1 MIEWVW
7 TVECDSRSDILFQ
20 NNQIYILFFY
30 KEMVSFMLIFFQ
42 VQKLTDNIQF
52 ILETVMMSTVVEVQV
67 MFSWCNYR
75 MFIIQIKLALANK
88 NVSN

>member
-1 MIEWVW
+1 MN
-7 TVECDSRSDILFQ
+7 ECGLWSAIVDQISFSRI
-20 NNQIYILFFY
+20 IKYIFC
-30 KEMVSFMLIFFQ
+30 SFIKRWCIHVNFFQ

-67 MFSWCNYR
+67 MFSWCNYH